1 MKSSSN
7 NQEINLS
14 QQPFACSDKLSQIIS
29 DNIRGLKTKLPA
41 LHRSMSLYLAN
52 PDTEYILLRPVK
64 VSSQQVLLL
73 RLVIFL
79 LFCKNLKYQAYELL
93 NEYKFFFFKFFSVE
107 YMTEKKYG

>member
-7 NQEINLS
+7 NQEISLS
-14 QQPFACSDKLSQIIS
+14 QQPFASADKLSQIIS

-64 VSSQQVLLL
+64 VSNQPVLQL
-73 RLVIFL
+73 RLVFKKQI
-79 LFCKNLKYQAYELL
+79 NSLKIKI
-93 NEYKFFFFKFFSVE
+93 EYKFFFLLF
-107 YMTEKKYG
+107 